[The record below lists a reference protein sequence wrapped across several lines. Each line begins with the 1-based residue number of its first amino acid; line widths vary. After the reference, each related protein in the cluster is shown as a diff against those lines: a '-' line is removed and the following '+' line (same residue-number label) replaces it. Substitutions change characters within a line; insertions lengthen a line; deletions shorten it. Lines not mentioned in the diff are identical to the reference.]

1 MRCIQRAVPA
11 VGREGAGRERWG
23 LFCAARGRERWFLT
37 GCKQNRV
44 FERTGT
50 RKYVATEPLV
60 WPYRATSTM
69 SHLKRQRHNKWRVFS
84 VNGCSR
90 SCTLVLPPVKTRR
103 PRPPAAPNKPHRY
116 LPALSRPTAG
126 TARCVCTMS
135 GSEVCRRWGETQLPR
150 LAVGRSTA
158 DRASAGVLSGD
169 FVGLVPAFLDT
180 CGPKHTQRRGA
191 APCASRGRRGCCKRA
206 RDRRDRFD
214 ANRVWGGGGGVGEWR
229 PTRRPCSPADS
240 PPPSPRRDALVVL
253 TGQIGAGSGG
263 AQNVEVA
270 PL

>member
-1 MRCIQRAVPA
+1 M
-11 VGREGAGRERWG
+11 GA
-23 LFCAARGRERWFLT
+23 L
-37 GCKQNRV
+37 K
-44 FERTGT
+44 
-50 RKYVATEPLV
+50 VALSYCPQ
-60 WPYRATSTM
+60 S
-69 SHLKRQRHNKWRVFS
+69 K
-84 VNGCSR
+84 
-90 SCTLVLPPVKTRR
+90 
-103 PRPPAAPNKPHRY
+103 PAALALQPHRTSPIVTY
-116 LPALSRPTAG
+116 PPFLAPPPPP
-126 TARCVCTMS
+126 RCVCTMS
-135 GSEVCRRWGETQLPR
+135 GSEVRSLRWGETQLPR

-169 FVGLVPAFLDT
+169 FVGLVPAFSDT
-180 CGPKHTQRRGA
+180 CGAEHTQRRGA
-191 APCASRGRRGCCKRA
+191 APCANRGRRGYCKRA

-240 PPPSPRRDALVVL
+240 PPPSPRCDALVVL